1 MKRLF
6 AFQQKKFLTLSLK
19 AQHKKCAELLHELL
33 KSTPA
38 LIEHYK
44 ELCSWMGLLEPAHQR
59 EALLD
64 RYHFHL
70 TQSDTVVKEHN
81 FFITSQDRP
90 EAAASLSIT
99 IYLER
104 LRSSHN
110 VGAILRTTE
119 AFRLGEVIFSEDMAD
134 FSHPKVQ
141 KSAMGAEKW
150 ISCQKKPLSACPQP
164 LIALETATNALSLYD
179 FVFPDVCTVALGNEE
194 YGLSNELL
202 NQADFCIQIPLFG
215 RKNSLNV
222 ASSFAIVAAEISRQQ
237 RIAKNDPVR
246 YN

>member
-33 KSTPA
+33 KNSPV
-38 LIEHYK
+38 LIAHYR
-44 ELCSWMGLLEPAHQR
+44 ELCSWMGLLEPANER

-64 RYHFHL
+64 RYHLHL
-70 TQSDTVVKEHN
+70 AQSDTVVKEHN
-81 FFITSQDRP
+81 FFITSQDRTD
-90 EAAASLSIT
+90 AAPSLSIT

-110 VGAILRTTE
+110 VGAILRTAE
-119 AFRLGEVIFSEDMAD
+119 AFRLGEVIFSEEMAD

-150 ISCQKKPLSACPQP
+150 ISCQKKSLSSCPGP
-164 LIALETATNALSLYD
+164 LIALETATNAIPLYD
-179 FVFPDVCTVALGNEE
+179 FVFPASCTIALGNEE
-194 YGLSNELL
+194 YGLSTELL
-202 NQADFCIQIPLFG
+202 NQAAFCIQIPLFG

-237 RIAKNDPVR
+237 RFAKNSAVR